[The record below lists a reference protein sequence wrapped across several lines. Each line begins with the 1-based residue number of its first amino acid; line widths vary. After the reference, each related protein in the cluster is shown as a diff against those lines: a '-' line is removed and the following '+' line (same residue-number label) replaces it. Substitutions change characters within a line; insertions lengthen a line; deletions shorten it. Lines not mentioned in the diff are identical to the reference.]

1 MLSHVTIRPATPSD
15 LPFLWDMLFE
25 AAFTTD
31 VQRAA
36 WRTHPSQSP
45 LEVRKY
51 LDGWGRDGDAGVVAQ
66 ATLGEKTRLGAAW
79 YRLFESADRGDGIIA
94 EPGVPELALAVEPEY
109 RRAGVGEALMRAL
122 ARLAK
127 TEGYGRL
134 RLSVAP
140 GNIAAKTLYE
150 RVGYRIGDLR
160 DPARGTSLIMD
171 LVLLDRQAG

>member
-25 AAFTTD
+25 SAFTTD
-31 VQRAA
+31 VQRTA
-36 WRTHPSQSP
+36 WRTHPRRPP
-45 LEVRKY
+45 LELRKY
-51 LDGWGRDGDAGVVAQ
+51 LDGWGREGDAGVVAQ
-66 ATLGEKTRLGAAW
+66 ATLGAETRLGAAW

-94 EPGVPELALAVEPEY
+94 EPDAPELTIAVEPEY

-122 ARLAK
+122 ARVAELH
-127 TEGYGRL
+127 GYGRL

-140 GNIAAKTLYE
+140 GNAAARTLYE
-150 RVGYRIGDLR
+150 RVGYRISDLR

-171 LVLLDRQAG
+171 LAIT